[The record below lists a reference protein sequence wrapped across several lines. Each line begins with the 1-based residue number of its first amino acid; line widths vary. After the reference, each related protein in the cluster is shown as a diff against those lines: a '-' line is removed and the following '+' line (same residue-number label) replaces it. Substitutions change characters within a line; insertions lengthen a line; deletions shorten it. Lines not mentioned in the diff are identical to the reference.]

1 MFKKFKK
8 VLKKYDPEREA
19 QLREQIER
27 EGGIEKKDMP
37 ALEAISL
44 WLFGQFGTDGYSEI
58 IISVLGPVFK
68 ALFNAIG
75 SAL

>member
-37 ALEAISL
+37 AMILSAYL
-44 WLFGQFGTDGYSEI
+44 TI
-58 IISVLGPVFK
+58 IPIVLGILLLF
-68 ALFNAIG
+68 ALVAYLYVN
-75 SAL
+75 